1 MNRTEELL
9 KKYFAGESS
18 LSEEKELKGLF
29 ASGNIS
35 AEHQKYAPIFGAIRR
50 EKQTK
55 LPANTE
61 IQINKKRFYQ
71 TRWFYFVSTAVAA
84 CTLIL
89 FTIGIQ
95 QSPNDY
101 LIINGK
107 RINDSEKAREFANAK
122 LEKSLSVVKRNL
134 AVYSDNAEIQ
144 QKLKE
149 IENQLK

>member
-1 MNRTEELL
+1 ME
-9 KKYFAGESS
+9 
-18 LSEEKELKGLF
+18 GLR
-29 ASGNIS
+29 I
-35 AEHQKYAPIFGAIRR
+35 
-50 EKQTK
+50 
-55 LPANTE
+55 
-61 IQINKKRFYQ
+61 
-71 TRWFYFVSTAVAA
+71 
-84 CTLIL
+84 TLIL